1 VHCIKPETP
10 IGIGASSCRRSVK
23 SIPVLVLLVMTSAL
37 LIGPFVRSAR
47 ADTVGNL
54 KAQATTISHELIQ
67 EQLEAGAYQ
76 QQYSV
81 ATERVAADQR
91 AIAETQVRISSDR
104 RQIATRSRDVRRLVV
119 MSYVLNG
126 TVSSTSG
133 AALLT
138 ENVETVQS
146 ANEYATIS
154 VGNLNLALDQLH
166 TAIHAVQAQQ
176 ETLLQQRTVDESVQT
191 HQAAYLEQANATTQH
206 MEDVQAQV
214 TGQLAAAVVQQ
225 NAAEAAAAA
234 AAVASAQRATAQAT
248 DVDLSNNTVDPALN
262 PFLQCVVQAESGGN
276 YAAVSPNGEYMGAF
290 QFDQPTWN
298 YAAQAA
304 GRNDLVGVPPNT
316 ASKADQDTV
325 AVALYSLDGE
335 RPWLGDRCSS
345 T

>member
-1 VHCIKPETP
+1 
-10 IGIGASSCRRSVK
+10 
-23 SIPVLVLLVMTSAL
+23 
-37 LIGPFVRSAR
+37 
-47 ADTVGNL
+47 
-54 KAQATTISHELIQ
+54 
-67 EQLEAGAYQ
+67 
-76 QQYSV
+76 
-81 ATERVAADQR
+81 
-91 AIAETQVRISSDR
+91 
-104 RQIATRSRDVRRLVV
+104 
-119 MSYVLNG
+119 
-126 TVSSTSG
+126 
-133 AALLT
+133 
-138 ENVETVQS
+138 
-146 ANEYATIS
+146 
-154 VGNLNLALDQLH
+154 
-166 TAIHAVQAQQ
+166 
-176 ETLLQQRTVDESVQT
+176 
-191 HQAAYLEQANATTQH
+191 